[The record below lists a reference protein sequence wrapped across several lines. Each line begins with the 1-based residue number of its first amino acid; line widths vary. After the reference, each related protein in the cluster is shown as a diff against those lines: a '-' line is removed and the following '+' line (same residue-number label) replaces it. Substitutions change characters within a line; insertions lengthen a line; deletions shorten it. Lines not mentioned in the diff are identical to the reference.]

1 MPVLRRHGMHGE
13 IFMDPAG
20 AEPITGTLLASMN
33 GWTLDMARDKVDV
46 TAFGDP
52 NKVYVQGF
60 MDIKGT
66 LKGWWEALASRPLF
80 DVAMGDTPCGLKL
93 VPSSLDSTAFY
104 SGLAY
109 LDASIE
115 VAADG
120 AVSISGNFAAAGPW
134 AIAPAG
140 P

>member
-20 AEPITGTLLASMN
+20 VIPVTGTLLASMN

-46 TAFGDP
+46 TAFGDT
-52 NKVYVQGF
+52 NKIYVQGF

-80 DVAMGDTPCGLKL
+80 DVAMGDIPCGLKL
-93 VPSSLDSTAFY
+93 IPSSLDATAFY

-109 LDASIE
+109 LDTSIE
-115 VAADG
+115 VTSDG
-120 AVSISGNFAAAGPW
+120 AV
-134 AIAPAG
+134 
-140 P
+140 